1 MGEFEAV
8 KSLDGTLLEGD
19 LPVAKMKLLDAWMEL
34 HKDELSA
41 NWELLSN
48 GEKHFRINPLQ

>member
-1 MGEFEAV
+1 
-8 KSLDGTLLEGD
+8 
-19 LPVAKMKLLDAWMEL
+19 MKLVDAWMEL
-34 HKDELSA
+34 HQDELAA